1 MKGKI
6 METNWDLTSKVLN
19 ADFSIEDLVNSIYL
33 FERLKFKYPNDE
45 TIQTAIE
52 ILREEVCQMFGG
64 TIYVEE

>member
-1 MKGKI
+1 
-6 METNWDLTSKVLN
+6 MENNWNLTSKVLN
-19 ADFSIEDLVNSIYL
+19 ANLTIDNIVNSIYV

-45 TIQTAIE
+45 TIKTAIE

>member
-1 MKGKI
+1 
-6 METNWDLTSKVLN
+6 MENNWNLTSKVLN
-19 ADFSIEDLVNSIYL
+19 ANLAIDDLVKSIYV

-45 TIQTAIE
+45 TIKTAIE

>member
-1 MKGKI
+1 
-6 METNWDLTSKVLN
+6 MENKWDLTTKVLN
-19 ADFSIEDLVNSIYL
+19 ADFSIEDLVNSIHL

-45 TIQTAIE
+45 TIQDAIE